1 MATYREPYVPLFRLV
16 SSWSLSSKPV
26 ECFGYTIPSEFV
38 CNFFIVSDNGK
49 VIPKSVADTYPVFIV
64 SMVIRV
70 SEHGTP
76 ELVSVELKGETYA
89 KQFPVGI
96 DLRDHFFN
104 DAEALTP
111 WQLNYVANFRS
122 LLISQAVESV
132 ANTWIYSIK
141 DGKAT
146 WSYPITT
153 TQRLSDSEKI
163 NLKKKVERRIRVQL
177 TPDHYERVA
186 KKYLEFIEAGLDPI
200 SELMKEFPD
209 REHRTIQRWANE
221 ARQRGFLPKTTQGKV
236 SRVPQKR
243 KGKNANAK
251 KAKSR

>member
-1 MATYREPYVPLFRLV
+1 MATYREPYVPKFRLV
-16 SSWSLSSKPV
+16 SSWSLSDKPV
-26 ECFGYTIPSEFV
+26 ECFGYTVPSEFV

-49 VIPKSVADTYPVFIV
+49 VIPKAVADTYPIFIV

-70 SEHGTP
+70 SNHGTP

-96 DLRDHFFN
+96 ELRDHFFN
-104 DAEALTP
+104 DANALTP
-111 WQLNYVANFRS
+111 WQLNFVASYRS
-122 LLISQAVESV
+122 QLISQAVESV
-132 ANTWIYSIK
+132 ANTWFYSKK
-141 DGKAT
+141 DGKAS

-153 TQRLSDSEKI
+153 TQRLSDSEKLL
-163 NLKKKVERRIRVQL
+163 LKKKVERRIRVQL
-177 TPDHYERVA
+177 TPDHYEQVA

-200 SELMKEFPD
+200 LELMKEFPD
-209 REHRTIQRWANE
+209 REHRTIQRWAE
-221 ARQRGFLPKTTQGKV
+221 KARRLGFLPKTTQGKV
-236 SRVPQKR
+236 SSVPTNR